1 MSTGKRG
8 EVRVNH
14 GRWARLM
21 AGIVAGVGML
31 ATLPAQAAPIPPVY
45 ELQLIPFDDLVI
57 PVYAPFQ
64 PVGTPYYADFNG
76 DGITDLFIQAPT
88 SDGKSYIF
96 LGRADGTYG
105 IAAQS
110 WSGTFN
116 GVKWGADVSNIYIG
130 DFNADGRADIILEAK
145 TSGATSA
152 MLFSSANGHFD
163 SAFQTWVQQ
172 YPVNPN
178 PNPYTTTT
186 VGATAGSFAVG
197 PSGAATYSIP
207 VSVPPGIN
215 GMQPGIALN
224 YNSQGGNGVAGV
236 GWSISGLSTI
246 TRCGATIDR
255 DGFKGG
261 VNLDGN
267 DKLCL
272 DGQRLVPV
280 STGDQTAA
288 SGICANQ
295 TEYRTEMESFTRVI
309 ACGTKG
315 SGPEYFKVWSKNGA
329 LTDYGNSTDSAV
341 TATNTTGTHVV
352 TWAINRTADT
362 NGNYMT
368 FSYVRADGTYYIKTI
383 DYTGNGSTLPNRK
396 VIFDYTTPSESD
408 HRTDIESSYT
418 GGSLAQTTYRL
429 KQIST
434 QLNSKDV
441 HKLDLT
447 YEYGTSGS
455 VVRSRIKTVN
465 ECGMDSS
472 GNCVYFS
479 QPLTFDWTDVGIDWT
494 GSYPTALS
502 PAIPIGDQCFSG
514 DLDGDGK
521 TDMWCYSG
529 AGTGWNVSFGTA
541 NGFSAATPWSG
552 PSPAYQKPTRDYLS
566 YIAYTNAHDSCFSG
580 DLDGDGRTD
589 MWCFL
594 LPGEYGG
601 QWNIALSRGDHWDM
615 SVAGGLND
623 NYYYSSLS
631 ITQQCVAVDWNG
643 DAKTD
648 MLCFVGAGFWNAAF
662 YDSEISNWKTTYG
675 YPWWSTTG
683 SYPVS
688 KSCLTGDHNGDGRT
702 DLWCYTGSNGLWE
715 IALSTSAGQI
725 DPTKPGW
732 GGQGFYGPA

>member
-1 MSTGKRG
+1 MSIDKRG
-8 EVRVNH
+8 GVRVNH
-14 GRWARLM
+14 GRWARRM
-21 AGIVAGVGML
+21 AGIIAGVGML
-31 ATLPAQAAPIPPVY
+31 ATLPAQAAAIPPVY

-116 GVKWGADVSNIYIG
+116 GVQWGADVSNIYLG

-152 MLFSSANGHFD
+152 MLFSSANGQFN

-197 PSGAATYSIP
+197 PSGAATYNIP
-207 VSVPPGIN
+207 ISVPPGIN

-280 STGDQTAA
+280 STGDQVAA

-295 TEYRTEMESFTRVI
+295 TEYRTEMESFTRII

-341 TATNTTGTHVV
+341 TATNTTGTHVL

-368 FSYVRADGTYYIKTI
+368 FSYVQADGTYYIKTI
-383 DYTGNGSTLPNRK
+383 DYAGNSSTVTAPNRK
-396 VIFDYTTPSESD
+396 VIFDYTTPSDAD
-408 HRTDIESSYT
+408 HRVDIESNYT
-418 GGSLAQTTYRL
+418 GGALAQTTYRL
-429 KQIST
+429 KAIRT

-447 YEYGTSGS
+447 FKYSLGTVARSRVDTIQECNFNGSATPTCFNATSFAWTDSNNKFNPASGS
-455 VVRSRIKTVN
+455 T
-465 ECGMDSS
+465 
-472 GNCVYFS
+472 
-479 QPLTFDWTDVGIDWT
+479 T
-494 GSYPTALS
+494 GATIL
-502 PAIPIGDQCFSG
+502 GTQFLSG
-514 DLDGDGK
+514 DFNGDGK
-521 TDMWCYSG
+521 SDLVQVDALDNPGPNEGPVTALAWLSDGTSLQHDAYGASLGYSFSHRKIL
-529 AGTGWNVSFGTA
+529 TGDF
-541 NGFSAATPWSG
+541 
-552 PSPAYQKPTRDYLS
+552 
-566 YIAYTNAHDSCFSG
+566 
-580 DLDGDGRTD
+580 DGDGRTD
-589 MWCFL
+589 ILIIDKLAPSTGTIYDTIYRVYSRRPNGFTQIMGGFL
-594 LPGEYGG
+594 AT
-601 QWNIALSRGDHWDM
+601 NAWDD
-615 SVAGGLND
+615 SNQFLVAD
-623 NYYYSSLS
+623 
-631 ITQQCVAVDWNG
+631 T
-643 DAKTD
+643 
-648 MLCFVGAGFWNAAF
+648 
-662 YDSEISNWKTTYG
+662 
-675 YPWWSTTG
+675 
-683 SYPVS
+683 
-688 KSCLTGDHNGDGRT
+688 NGDGRSDIIEIRDYASPVEVVT
-702 DLWCYTGSNGLWE
+702 WLAQDNTSGFGGDKTIFSFGATSFPNNHNLYGKVQYYAADINGDGRADLLIRQDGIVDNYLASEGVVNLT
-715 IALSTSAGQI
+715 I
-725 DPTKPGW
+725 PTPSI
-732 GGQGFYGPA
+732 